1 MARCP
6 LSKFVENAVPVGLLH
21 LRVNVEA
28 RITQVGNFLREQF
41 NAIHRVAEDNGLI
54 DLQLA
59 FEESEGKSVGGEEEM

>member
-1 MARCP
+1 MSRGAIAE
-6 LSKFVENAVPVGLLH
+6 FVEYSISMRLLH
-21 LRVNVEA
+21 FRVDVEA